1 MAEVKASLTC
11 GVLAA
16 LLASA
21 VLAFVEDLDDTF
33 KDTRANDVWLVDFY
47 APWCGYCK
55 KLEPVWHDVGVELK
69 SSGSPVRV
77 GKMDA
82 TAYSGMSS
90 EFGVRGYP
98 TIKMLKGD
106 LAYNYKGPRTKDDIV
121 EFANR
126 VAGPAVRALPS
137 KQMFDHMMKR
147 HNVLFVYVGGE
158 SPLKEKYNDVASELI
173 VYTYFFSAAEEVFPE
188 SVTLPELPA
197 VVVFKDGAYFTYDE
211 YADASLSS
219 WVNKERFQG
228 YLQIDGFTL
237 YELGETGKLVAIA
250 VIDEKD
256 PTEESGRLK
265 TLIQTVAKEYRE
277 HFNRDFQF
285 GHMDGNDYINSLIMG
300 EVTVPSVIILNTSN
314 EQYFLPSEPV
324 ATTEQLVQFINGV
337 LNGSAQAHG
346 GDGFVQRIKRVA
358 FDAKSTIMSVFRS
371 SPLLGCFLFG
381 LPLGVISLMCYGICT
396 AESDDGSDDA
406 LKREGLT
413 DEEEDEE
420 EEEEEEGEEERH
432 RANELEGPEE
442 EEEEDDV
449 DGEKDPEE
457 KKTD

>member
-1 MAEVKASLTC
+1 MAEVKASLFY
-11 GVLAA
+11 GVIAA
-16 LLASA
+16 FLSSA

-33 KDTRANDVWLVDFY
+33 KDTRVDDVWLVDFY

-55 KLEPVWHDVGVELK
+55 KLEPVWYDVGVELK

-82 TAYSGMSS
+82 TAYSGMAS

-98 TIKMLKGD
+98 TIKLLKGD

-137 KQMFDHMMKR
+137 KQMFEHMMKR
-147 HNVLFVYVGGE
+147 HDVLFVYVGGE

-173 VYTYFFSAAEEVFPE
+173 VYTYFFSASEEVFPQ
-188 SVTLPELPA
+188 SVTLPEVPA

-211 YADASLSS
+211 YEDASLSS

-237 YELGETGKLVAIA
+237 YELGETGKLVAIG

-265 TLIQTVAKEYRE
+265 TLIQRVAKEYRE

-314 EQYFLPSEPV
+314 EQYFLPSEPIE
-324 ATTEQLVQFINGV
+324 TMEQLVQFINSV
-337 LNGSAQAHG
+337 LNGSAQAYG
-346 GDGFVQRIKRVA
+346 GDGIIQRIKRVA
-358 FDAKSTIMSVFRS
+358 FDARSTIMSVFRS

-396 AESDDGSDDA
+396 AESDDGPDDIDA

-413 DEEEDEE
+413 DEEEDEDE
-420 EEEEEEGEEERH
+420 EEEEEEERQ
-432 RANELEGPEE
+432 RAAELEGPDD
-442 EEEEDDV
+442 EDDG
-449 DGEKDPEE
+449 GEKDPEE

>member
-1 MAEVKASLTC
+1 MAGVRASLLC
-11 GVLAA
+11 GVAAA

-33 KDTRANDVWLVDFY
+33 KETRVNDIWLVDFY

-55 KLEPVWHDVGVELK
+55 KLEPVWNEVGLELK

-98 TIKMLKGD
+98 TIKLLKGD

-121 EFANR
+121 DFATR
-126 VAGPAVRALPS
+126 VSGPAVRALPS
-137 KQMFDHMMKR
+137 KQMFEHMMKR
-147 HNVLFVYVGGE
+147 HDVLFIYVGGE
-158 SPLKEKYNDVASELI
+158 SPIKEKYYDVASELI
-173 VYTYFFSAAEEVFPE
+173 VYTYFFSASEEVLPE

-197 VVVFKDGAYFTYDE
+197 VVVFKDGAHFTYDE
-211 YADASLSS
+211 YADGSLSS

-237 YELGETGKLVAIA
+237 YELGETGSVYIKF
-250 VIDEKD
+250 
-256 PTEESGRLK
+256 
-265 TLIQTVAKEYRE
+265 TLIQRVAKEYRE

-314 EQYFLPSEPV
+314 EQYFLPSEPIE
-324 ATTEQLVQFINGV
+324 TMEQLVQFISSV

-346 GDGFVQRIKRVA
+346 GDGIIQRIKRVA
-358 FDAKSTIMSVFRS
+358 FDAKSTIMVSLFRS

-396 AESDDGSDDA
+396 AETDDGLDDMDA
-406 LKREGLT
+406 LKREESIGSAQ
-413 DEEEDEE
+413 
-420 EEEEEEGEEERH
+420 ERKS
-432 RANELEGPEE
+432 AINEL
-442 EEEEDDV
+442 
-449 DGEKDPEE
+449 
-457 KKTD
+457 

>member
-1 MAEVKASLTC
+1 MAGVRASLLG
-11 GVLAA
+11 GVAAA

-33 KDTRANDVWLVDFY
+33 KETRVNDIWLVDFY

-55 KLEPVWHDVGVELK
+55 KLEPVWNEVGLELK

-98 TIKMLKGD
+98 TIKLLKGD

-121 EFANR
+121 DFATR
-126 VAGPAVRALPS
+126 VSGPAVRALPS
-137 KQMFDHMMKR
+137 KQMFEHMMKR
-147 HNVLFVYVGGE
+147 HDVLFIYVGGE
-158 SPLKEKYNDVASELI
+158 SPIKEKYYDVASELI
-173 VYTYFFSAAEEVFPE
+173 VYTYFFSASEEVLPE

-197 VVVFKDGAYFTYDE
+197 VVVFKDGAHFTYDE
-211 YADASLSS
+211 YADGSLSS

-256 PTEESGRLK
+256 PTEKSGRLK
-265 TLIQTVAKEYRE
+265 TLIQRVAKEYRE
-277 HFNRDFQF
+277 HFNRVFSVVEEMRRNRRRHVTELWGTNMIQGFSRDFQF

-314 EQYFLPSEPV
+314 EQYFLPSEPIE
-324 ATTEQLVQFINGV
+324 TMEQLVQFISSV

-346 GDGFVQRIKRVA
+346 GDGIIQRIKRVA
-358 FDAKSTIMSVFRS
+358 FDAKSTIMNQN
-371 SPLLGCFLFG
+371 
-381 LPLGVISLMCYGICT
+381 IC
-396 AESDDGSDDA
+396 
-406 LKREGLT
+406 
-413 DEEEDEE
+413 
-420 EEEEEEGEEERH
+420 
-432 RANELEGPEE
+432 
-442 EEEEDDV
+442 
-449 DGEKDPEE
+449 
-457 KKTD
+457 